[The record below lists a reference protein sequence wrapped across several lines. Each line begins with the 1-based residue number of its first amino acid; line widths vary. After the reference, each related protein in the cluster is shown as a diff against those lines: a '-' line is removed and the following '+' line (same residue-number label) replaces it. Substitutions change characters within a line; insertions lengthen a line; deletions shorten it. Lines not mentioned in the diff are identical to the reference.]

1 MSQLTAVDTTFL
13 HVESGRTV
21 AHIGGLGIVDPAEC
35 PGGALTREAVV
46 ELVRQ
51 RAHLARP
58 LRRKLSAAPLGIDRP
73 YWIEDPDFDPS
84 WHVHE
89 VGLPAPGT
97 DLQLGEAIARLH
109 ERPLD
114 RRRPLWELYLVQG
127 LNGGRAALFAKVHH
141 AASDGVLG
149 AELLTALLDVDP
161 EPKPVRAVGRPP
173 ESEEPER
180 PPNPL
185 RMLGLG
191 LAKAAIHPL
200 HTARSIARTAPYL
213 DQIPVV
219 GQYPGADLMARAAHT
234 VLRRDSPPRLPRL
247 TPPRTP
253 FDGPIGARRSFAFG
267 SVPLSDIRRLRRAL
281 GVSVND
287 IVMATCATALRRWL
301 LKRDVLPGQPLVAAV
316 PVSLRRGGPGCD
328 GANRLSAMIAPL
340 PTHIADPA
348 ERFAAVHTAMGTV
361 KRRFVTTSAGDWF
374 EELSGMV
381 PGAFSAM
388 ATRVALQVA
397 PAFVQPANLMISNV
411 PGPQVP
417 LYICG
422 ARVLAYY
429 PASVISDLTGGVNI
443 TVFSYNGSL
452 DIGIVACPDLV
463 PGNWDLIDYMRDGLE
478 ELKILADA
486 LPQA

>member
-1 MSQLTAVDTTFL
+1 MSQLTAVDTNFL

-21 AHIGGLGIVDPAEC
+21 AHIGGLGIVDPMEC
-35 PGGALTREAVV
+35 PGGVLTREAVV

-58 LRRKLSAAPLGIDRP
+58 LRRKLAAAPLGIDRP
-73 YWIEDPDFDPS
+73 YWIEDTDFDPS

-97 DLQLGEAIARLH
+97 DLQLGEEIARLH

-127 LNGGRAALFAKVHH
+127 LQGGRAALFAKVHH
-141 AASDGVLG
+141 AAIDGVLA
-149 AELLTALLDVDP
+149 AELLTALLDVGP
-161 EPKPVRAVGRPP
+161 EPRPVPAAEEP
-173 ESEEPER
+173 EGLEEPER
-180 PPNPL
+180 QERPPGPL
-185 RMLGLG
+185 RMVGLG
-191 LAKAAIHPL
+191 LAKAALHPL
-200 HTARSIARTAPYL
+200 HTARSIARTVPYL

-247 TPPRTP
+247 TPPHTP
-253 FDGPIGARRSFAFG
+253 FNGPIGARRSFAFG
-267 SVPLSDIRRLRRAL
+267 SVPLSDIRQLRHAL

-287 IVMATCATALRRWL
+287 IVMAMCTTALRRWL
-301 LKRDVLPGQPLVAAV
+301 VKRDALPDRPLVAAV
-316 PVSLRRGGPGCD
+316 PVSLRRSGSGRDGG
-328 GANRLSAMIAPL
+328 NRLSAMIAPL

-348 ERFAAVHTAMGTV
+348 ERFETVHTAMRTV
-361 KRRFVTTSAGDWF
+361 KRRFVSTSAGDWF

-381 PGAFSAM
+381 PGAFSGM
-388 ATRVALQVA
+388 ATRMALQVA
-397 PAFVQPANLMISNV
+397 PALVQPANLMISNV
-411 PGPQVP
+411 PGPQLP

-422 ARVLAYY
+422 ARVLAYH

-452 DIGIVACPDLV
+452 DIGIVACPDLM
-463 PGNWDLIDYMRDGLE
+463 PGSWDLIDYLRDALE
-478 ELKILADA
+478 ELKVLADA
-486 LPQA
+486 P